1 LVHVNLSKYTGS
13 LRYEPRLSA
22 QTSLAHANVL
32 KQTGVPTSIIKELMG
47 YDSEKTTKIYL
58 EDFGN
63 KILDDATK
71 GIL

>member
-1 LVHVNLSKYTGS
+1 
-13 LRYEPRLSA
+13 
-22 QTSLAHANVL
+22 
-32 KQTGVPTSIIKELMG
+32 MG

>member
-1 LVHVNLSKYTGS
+1 
-13 LRYEPRLSA
+13 
-22 QTSLAHANVL
+22 LAHANVL